1 MCCVCMYL
9 SVSRTNLCIFAIKG
23 WNVETLIQ
31 LYETLETISA
41 LMAPKVSIQLNLGS
55 IYFPESLSR

>member
-23 WNVETLIQ
+23 WNVEILIQ
-31 LYETLETISA
+31 LYETLEAISA
-41 LMAPKVSIQLNLGS
+41 LMAPKVSIKLNLGS
-55 IYFPESLSR
+55 EYFPESL